1 MHSFPRF
8 EISLI
13 QLFAIFTRNESKMNK
28 VLLQRGLKKM
38 TVFLLCCFTG
48 PVILHQAFKNQEHPF
63 YYPVLIIGLG
73 VLVVAVFYGFTGI
86 KTLVN
91 ALLGERKKRNL

>member
-1 MHSFPRF
+1 
-8 EISLI
+8 
-13 QLFAIFTRNESKMNK
+13 MNK

-48 PVILHQAFKNQEHPF
+48 PVIVHQEFKNQEHPF